1 MSEQEIL
8 NAVQDIFRDNFDDD
22 TLEITRSTC
31 ADDIEDWDSLEQIN
45 LLTAIEKKFNIKFKL
60 ADVRGLKD
68 VGDLLDLVA
77 EGAKRIC
84 KAASAAFFRT
94 TKEPAMNHYTLAEMT
109 PGLTEEFTVTV
120 TPEMMD
126 AFRAITGD
134 VSPIHIDAD
143 YARGRGFPGRVV
155 YGMLGAS
162 FFSTLAGVYLP
173 GEHCL
178 LHGVECKFAKPIFIG
193 DTLTVKGTVV
203 GVSEIGSEAE
213 IKAVI
218 TNQDGKRVTRGIIK
232 AGLAK

>member
-1 MSEQEIL
+1 
-8 NAVQDIFRDNFDDD
+8 
-22 TLEITRSTC
+22 
-31 ADDIEDWDSLEQIN
+31 
-45 LLTAIEKKFNIKFKL
+45 
-60 ADVRGLKD
+60 
-68 VGDLLDLVA
+68 
-77 EGAKRIC
+77 
-84 KAASAAFFRT
+84 
-94 TKEPAMNHYTLAEMT
+94 MNHYTLAEMT

-120 TPEMMD
+120 TPEMMN

-162 FFSTLAGVYLP
+162 FFSTLAGS
-173 GEHCL
+173 
-178 LHGVECKFAKPIFIG
+178 
-193 DTLTVKGTVV
+193 VV

>member
-1 MSEQEIL
+1 
-8 NAVQDIFRDNFDDD
+8 
-22 TLEITRSTC
+22 
-31 ADDIEDWDSLEQIN
+31 
-45 LLTAIEKKFNIKFKL
+45 
-60 ADVRGLKD
+60 
-68 VGDLLDLVA
+68 
-77 EGAKRIC
+77 
-84 KAASAAFFRT
+84 
-94 TKEPAMNHYTLAEMT
+94 MNHYTLAEMV
-109 PGLTEEFTVTV
+109 PGLSEEFTVTV
-120 TPEMMD
+120 TAEMMD
-126 AFRAITGD
+126 QFKAITGD

-143 YARGRGFPGRVV
+143 YAKDRGRVV

-193 DTLTVKGTVV
+193 DTLTVKGTVER
-203 GVSEIGSEAE
+203 VSEIGSEAE

>member
-1 MSEQEIL
+1 
-8 NAVQDIFRDNFDDD
+8 
-22 TLEITRSTC
+22 
-31 ADDIEDWDSLEQIN
+31 
-45 LLTAIEKKFNIKFKL
+45 
-60 ADVRGLKD
+60 
-68 VGDLLDLVA
+68 
-77 EGAKRIC
+77 
-84 KAASAAFFRT
+84 
-94 TKEPAMNHYTLAEMT
+94 MNHYTLAEMT

-162 FFSTLAGVYLP
+162 FFSTLAG
-173 GEHCL
+173 L

>member
-1 MSEQEIL
+1 
-8 NAVQDIFRDNFDDD
+8 
-22 TLEITRSTC
+22 
-31 ADDIEDWDSLEQIN
+31 
-45 LLTAIEKKFNIKFKL
+45 
-60 ADVRGLKD
+60 
-68 VGDLLDLVA
+68 
-77 EGAKRIC
+77 
-84 KAASAAFFRT
+84 
-94 TKEPAMNHYTLAEMT
+94 MNHYTLAEMT

-126 AFRAITGD
+126 AFRAISGD

-178 LHGVECKFAKPIFIG
+178 LHGVECKFARPVFIG
-193 DTLTVKGTVV
+193 DVLTVSGTVTEV
-203 GVSEIGSEAE
+203 NETFREIT

-218 TNQDGKRVTRGIIK
+218 TNQNGQKVTRGVIR
-232 AGLAK
+232 AGVAV